1 MKIDYS
7 NAQIINSPDFCMHD
21 DWFVNMNYE
30 CGKDT
35 NTMNVHFIK
44 YYKVKDYIVKF
55 NNVIGFEVEPDI
67 DCVSYN
73 YPEEQTLLPRLY
85 ELKEKQLSI
94 DEFCP
99 LLSDEKFIE
108 ISLYFKT
115 GDSLTIVC
123 ESLEVDDDMLKWG
136 GDNS

>member
-1 MKIDYS
+1 MSRGLGD
-7 NAQIINSPDFCMHD
+7 
-21 DWFVNMNYE
+21 V
-30 CGKDT
+30 
-35 NTMNVHFIK
+35 
-44 YYKVKDYIVKF
+44 YKRQ
-55 NNVIGFEVEPDI
+55 
-67 DCVSYN
+67 SYN

-94 DEFCP
+94 DDFCP

-136 GDNS
+136 GR